1 MERLSFQ
8 HRRRPPGHNA
18 IAAIHGGKV
27 DLVVKDSRML
37 RILVGLVGAA
47 LMCICAAAAD
57 GGLRN
62 ASAYPGSMVVLGND
76 GAALGQ
82 GADSAH
88 PYRSTPGD
96 SFATG
101 TNPAVKSIYSRILA
115 VNPAI
120 RGHAVNLVSEDASAT
135 ALQTQF
141 NKAAALK
148 PGLVVID
155 LEGDVQCDGKDQA
168 RVAAFGTQVTA
179 ALAALESSLPSTKI
193 VVMSSWGS
201 FSSYVKYL
209 NGLSKDARLKHAG
222 KSLCQFVSAPS
233 GNVLPSHVAY
243 VEKFVY
249 AYDKQ
254 LATACAASSQC
265 HYDGGAAQR
274 MPTTAVDISLDQ
286 DHLSVQGEAKL
297 AATEWTASSGFIA
310 GG

>member
-8 HRRRPPGHNA
+8 HRRRPPGHNE

-27 DLVVKDSRML
+27 DLVGKDSRML

-47 LMCICAAAAD
+47 LMCVCAAAAE

-141 NKAAALK
+141 NKAAALE
-148 PGLVVID
+148 PGVVLD

-222 KSLCQFVSAPS
+222 KSLCQFVSAQS
-233 GNVLPSHVAY
+233 GNVVPSHVAY

-254 LATACAASSQC
+254 LATAAPPPHSAT
-265 HYDGGAAQR
+265 
-274 MPTTAVDISLDQ
+274 TTA
-286 DHLSVQGEAKL
+286 EPR
-297 AATEWTASSGFIA
+297 SGCRRRQSTSRSTRTI
-310 GG
+310 

>member
-1 MERLSFQ
+1 
-8 HRRRPPGHNA
+8 
-18 IAAIHGGKV
+18 
-27 DLVVKDSRML
+27 ML

-88 PYRSTPGD
+88 PYGSTPAD

-101 TNPAVKSIYSRILA
+101 TNPAVKSIYARILA

-120 RGHAVNLVSEDASAT
+120 RGHAVDLVSEDASAA
-135 ALQTQF
+135 ALQSQF
-141 NKAAALK
+141 HKAAALK
-148 PGLVVID
+148 PGLVVLD
-155 LEGDVQCDGKDQA
+155 LEGDVQCDGKDQS
-168 RVAAFGTQVTA
+168 RVEDFGTQVTA
-179 ALAALESSLPSTKI
+179 ELGTLESSLPRTKI

-209 NGLSKDARLKHAG
+209 DGLSKDARLKHAG
-222 KSLCQFVSAPS
+222 KSLCQFVSSPS
-233 GNVLPSHVAY
+233 GNVVPSHVAY

-254 LATACAASSQC
+254 LATACAASPQC

-286 DHLSVQGEAKL
+286 NHLSVQGEAKL
-297 AATEWTASSGFIA
+297 AAAEWTASSGFIA